1 VEIQK
6 LRSGAASSTWW
17 GERPR
22 EPVRQQTRPTECRGW
37 NFVGIVVLQNG
48 RRGVAVP
55 GHSNARTAT
64 RFGQTDAGLL
74 CHVAAS
80 GDGRTPAAGEN
91 FSRRAKKTA
100 TAKIILGWTIRAIG
114 V

>member
-1 VEIQK
+1 MTETMCRPVN
-6 LRSGAASSTWW
+6 RPCGTYAGADDDRALKRRAIFRLSRWD
-17 GERPR
+17 ER
-22 EPVRQQTRPTECRGW
+22 
-37 NFVGIVVLQNG
+37 